1 MHLFWRILFIAVL
14 FVSTDSVYLFLSRN
28 YFQRQITDVQGS
40 PIRLR
45 LISAILCYIALVFG
59 LWYFVL
65 REKKSW
71 KHAFL
76 LGLVIYAV
84 YETTNYATLNKWK
97 FQTVIMDTLWGGI
110 LFAITTQMVYLLLPM
125 H

>member
-1 MHLFWRILFIAVL
+1 MHLFWRILFIAII
-14 FVSTDSVYLFLSRN
+14 FVCTDSAYLFLSRN
-28 YFQRQITDVQGS
+28 YFQRQIIDVQGS
-40 PIRLR
+40 PIKLR

-71 KHAFL
+71 KHAFI
-76 LGLVIYAV
+76 LGIVIYSV

-110 LFAITTQMVYLLLPM
+110 LFAITTQMVYLLNI
-125 H
+125 

>member
-71 KHAFL
+71 KHAFI
-76 LGLVIYAV
+76 LGLVIYSV
-84 YETTNYATLNKWK
+84 YETTNYATLNKWR

-110 LFAITTQMVYLLLPM
+110 LFAITTQMVYFLLPT

>member
-71 KHAFL
+71 KHAFI
-76 LGLVIYAV
+76 LGLVIYSV

>member
-1 MHLFWRILFIAVL
+1 MHLFWRILLIAVL

-76 LGLVIYAV
+76 LGLVIYSV

-110 LFAITTQMVYLLLPM
+110 LFAITTQMVYFLLPT

>member
-1 MHLFWRILFIAVL
+1 MHLFWQILFIAVL

-28 YFQRQITDVQGS
+28 YFQRQIIAVQGT
-40 PIRLR
+40 PIKMR

-84 YETTNYATLNKWK
+84 YETTNYATLNNWK

-110 LFAITTQMVYLLLPM
+110 LFAITTQMIYLLLPT